1 MSIRSLRGNREI
13 SPLTICQCRRWPA
26 PGRRGVIAGDV
37 RRGEVGLAH
46 SSGEA
51 GEQPE
56 RSGVSGAKE
65 RAKGTRNSHTCA
77 GHRAGKACHRG
88 CRAWEAAKQRKK
100 ERFTALFHL
109 LTVEALEAA
118 FLSLSR
124 KAAAGVDGIRW
135 MDYAGNMKNNITDL
149 HRRLHRGSYRAQP
162 GRRHY
167 IPKADGK
174 QRPLGIASLEDKIVQ
189 YALVKILNAVYENDF
204 MGFSYGFR
212 PGRSQHDAL
221 DALATGLVRTNVNWV
236 LDADISQ
243 FFDRV
248 SHEWLIRFTEH
259 RIGDRRVIRLIR
271 KWLTAGTSEEGQW
284 RATEEGT
291 PQGAVISPLLANIY
305 LHYVFD
311 LWAHQWRRRYATGN
325 VVMVRYADDIVI
337 GFDKRYDARR
347 FRIAMQR
354 RLREFGLT
362 VHPEKTR
369 LMEFGRFAA
378 ENRAIRGKG
387 KPETFNFLGF
397 THISG
402 KDRNGRF
409 MLIRKTRRDRMTA
422 TLKAIKDGLR
432 RRWHYSIPEQGK
444 WLRRVVQGYLNYH
457 SVPGNFPTMQKFRTH
472 VTNLW
477 RRALRRRSQKDD
489 TTWTKANKLAAAW
502 LPRVRVLH
510 PWPVERFTARHPRQE
525 PGA

>member
-1 MSIRSLRGNREI
+1 
-13 SPLTICQCRRWPA
+13 
-26 PGRRGVIAGDV
+26 
-37 RRGEVGLAH
+37 
-46 SSGEA
+46 
-51 GEQPE
+51 
-56 RSGVSGAKE
+56 
-65 RAKGTRNSHTCA
+65 
-77 GHRAGKACHRG
+77 
-88 CRAWEAAKQRKK
+88 
-100 ERFTALFHL
+100 
-109 LTVEALEAA
+109 
-118 FLSLSR
+118 
-124 KAAAGVDGIRW
+124 
-135 MDYAGNMKNNITDL
+135 
-149 HRRLHRGSYRAQP
+149 
-162 GRRHY
+162 
-167 IPKADGK
+167 
-174 QRPLGIASLEDKIVQ
+174 PLGIASLEDKIVQ

-212 PGRSQHDAL
+212 PGRSQHNAL

-243 FFDRV
+243 FFDKV
-248 SHEWLIRFTEH
+248 SHEWLIRFIEH
-259 RIGDRRVIRLIR
+259 RIGDQRVIRLIR
-271 KWLTAGTSEEGQW
+271 KWLTAGTSEEGEW
-284 RATEEGT
+284 RASEEGT

-311 LWAHQWRRRYATGN
+311 LWAHQWRRRHATGN

-337 GFDKRYDARR
+337 GFDKRIDAQC

-354 RLREFGLT
+354 RLKEFGLT
-362 VHPEKTR
+362 VHPKKTR

-378 ENRAIRGKG
+378 ENRASRGKG

-402 KDRNGRF
+402 KDRSGRF

-432 RRWHYSIPEQGK
+432 KRWHYSIPEQGK

-457 SVPGNFPTMQKFRTH
+457 SVPGNYPMMRKFRIY
-472 VTNLW
+472 VTDLW
-477 RRALRRRSQKDD
+477 RRALRRRSQQDD
-489 TTWTKANKLAAAW
+489 TTWTKANRLAAVW
-502 LPRVRVLH
+502 LPKVRVLH

>member
-1 MSIRSLRGNREI
+1 MYGEEKSDSLIVAAKQANNPKGAE
-13 SPLTICQCRRWPA
+13 SVERR
-26 PGRRGVIAGDV
+26 
-37 RRGEVGLAH
+37 
-46 SSGEA
+46 
-51 GEQPE
+51 
-56 RSGVSGAKE
+56 SGAKGNAE
-65 RAKGTRNSHTCA
+65 QPHMRRTQSRESMSQ
-77 GHRAGKACHRG
+77 RLSRV
-88 CRAWEAAKQRKK
+88 REAAKQRKK

-149 HRRLHRGSYRAQP
+149 HRRLHQGSYRAQP

-204 MGFSYGFR
+204 MGFSSYGFR

-347 FRIAMQR
+347 FRIYSHAAQTEGVR
-354 RLREFGLT
+354 THGSPGENPSDGVRPLRC
-362 VHPEKTR
+362 R
-369 LMEFGRFAA
+369 
-378 ENRAIRGKG
+378 
-387 KPETFNFLGF
+387 KPC
-397 THISG
+397 H
-402 KDRNGRF
+402 
-409 MLIRKTRRDRMTA
+409 
-422 TLKAIKDGLR
+422 
-432 RRWHYSIPEQGK
+432 QGK
-444 WLRRVVQGYLNYH
+444 RQTRNVQ
-457 SVPGNFPTMQKFRTH
+457 
-472 VTNLW
+472 
-477 RRALRRRSQKDD
+477 
-489 TTWTKANKLAAAW
+489 
-502 LPRVRVLH
+502 LPRVHAHQR
-510 PWPVERFTARHPRQE
+510 ERSQRQVHADTKDPPGSDDGNSESHQRRSAKALALLNPRTGKMAQESGSGIPELSLGTGQLPHHAEVQDTRNKPLAPGAQAQE
-525 PGA
+525 PEG

>member
-1 MSIRSLRGNREI
+1 MYIKLPGADVVLLTEGNIIGCDTASATWTRRGLRPWHVNTISTREPGDLP
-13 SPLTICQCRRWPA
+13 PLTICQCRRWPA

-65 RAKGTRNSHTCA
+65 RGQGNAEQPHAPDTEPGKHVTEAVT
-77 GHRAGKACHRG
+77 RAGSC
-88 CRAWEAAKQRKK
+88 EAAE
-100 ERFTALFHL
+100 ER
-109 LTVEALEAA
+109 TVYSIVPPADSRSTGSRI
-118 FLSLSR
+118 LSLSR

-149 HRRLHRGSYRAQP
+149 HRRLHQGSYRAQP

-271 KWLTAGTSEEGQW
+271 KWLSRDVGGGSMASNGGRHPTGCGHLTAAGKHI
-284 RATEEGT
+284 
-291 PQGAVISPLLANIY
+291 PPL
-305 LHYVFD
+305 
-311 LWAHQWRRRYATGN
+311 
-325 VVMVRYADDIVI
+325 
-337 GFDKRYDARR
+337 
-347 FRIAMQR
+347 
-354 RLREFGLT
+354 RLRSVGASVATSLC
-362 VHPEKTR
+362 HR
-369 LMEFGRFAA
+369 QCG
-378 ENRAIRGKG
+378 NGQIR
-387 KPETFNFLGF
+387 
-397 THISG
+397 
-402 KDRNGRF
+402 R
-409 MLIRKTRRDRMTA
+409 
-422 TLKAIKDGLR
+422 
-432 RRWHYSIPEQGK
+432 
-444 WLRRVVQGYLNYH
+444 
-457 SVPGNFPTMQKFRTH
+457 
-472 VTNLW
+472 
-477 RRALRRRSQKDD
+477 
-489 TTWTKANKLAAAW
+489 
-502 LPRVRVLH
+502 
-510 PWPVERFTARHPRQE
+510 
-525 PGA
+525 

>member
-1 MSIRSLRGNREI
+1 MMYGEEKSDSLIVAANLANNPQGAE
-13 SPLTICQCRRWPA
+13 SVERR
-26 PGRRGVIAGDV
+26 
-37 RRGEVGLAH
+37 
-46 SSGEA
+46 
-51 GEQPE
+51 
-56 RSGVSGAKE
+56 SGAKGNVE
-65 RAKGTRNSHTCA
+65 QPHMRRTQSRESMSQ
-77 GHRAGKACHRG
+77 RLSRV
-88 CRAWEAAKQRKK
+88 REAAKQRKK

-149 HRRLHRGSYRAQP
+149 HRRLHQGSYRAQP

-236 LDADISQ
+236 LDADIRQ

-337 GFDKRYDARR
+337 GFDKRIDAQC

-354 RLREFGLT
+354 RLKEFGLT
-362 VHPEKTR
+362 VHPKKTR

-378 ENRAIRGKG
+378 ENRASRGKG

-402 KDRNGRF
+402 KDRSGRF

-432 RRWHYSIPEQGK
+432 KRWHYSIPEQGK

-457 SVPGNFPTMQKFRTH
+457 SVPGNYPMMRKFRIY
-472 VTNLW
+472 VTDLW
-477 RRALRRRSQKDD
+477 RRALRRRSQQDD
-489 TTWTKANKLAAAW
+489 TTWTKANRLAAVW
-502 LPRVRVLH
+502 LPKVRVLH

>member
-1 MSIRSLRGNREI
+1 MMYGEEKSDSLIVAAKQANNPKGAESVER
-13 SPLTICQCRRWPA
+13 
-26 PGRRGVIAGDV
+26 
-37 RRGEVGLAH
+37 
-46 SSGEA
+46 
-51 GEQPE
+51 
-56 RSGVSGAKE
+56 RSGKRGTATHAPDTEPGKHVTEAVT
-65 RAKGTRNSHTCA
+65 RA
-77 GHRAGKACHRG
+77 
-88 CRAWEAAKQRKK
+88 EAAKQRKK

-149 HRRLHRGSYRAQP
+149 HRRLHQGSYRAQP

-291 PQGAVISPLLANIY
+291 
-305 LHYVFD
+305 H
-311 LWAHQWRRRYATGN
+311 R
-325 VVMVRYADDIVI
+325 VRSSHRCWQTYTSTTSSIC
-337 GFDKRYDARR
+337 
-347 FRIAMQR
+347 
-354 RLREFGLT
+354 
-362 VHPEKTR
+362 
-369 LMEFGRFAA
+369 GR
-378 ENRAIRGKG
+378 
-387 KPETFNFLGF
+387 
-397 THISG
+397 ISG
-402 KDRNGRF
+402 DVA
-409 MLIRKTRRDRMTA
+409 MPQAM
-422 TLKAIKDGLR
+422 
-432 RRWHYSIPEQGK
+432 W
-444 WLRRVVQGYLNYH
+444 
-457 SVPGNFPTMQKFRTH
+457 
-472 VTNLW
+472 
-477 RRALRRRSQKDD
+477 
-489 TTWTKANKLAAAW
+489 
-502 LPRVRVLH
+502 
-510 PWPVERFTARHPRQE
+510 
-525 PGA
+525 